1 MIEVEVASLLDEAQH
16 RAESVGALDQSMRGM
31 QANQVGAL
39 GELVGIRLLREREV
53 SFTEVYCVGYD
64 VEFIDN
70 GVSRTMEFKTKERT
84 VAPLE
89 HYDCTIPLYNH
100 EVQRPDYYFFI
111 SLLSSGKSDDI
122 RRFTKAYILG
132 VITLGELESIGKRWT
147 PQQVDESN
155 NWRPT
160 IDCLNVKVSDL
171 TSLG

>member
-1 MIEVEVASLLDEAQH
+1 MIEVEVASLLDEAQR
-16 RAESVGALDQSMRGM
+16 RAEAVGALDQSMRGM
-31 QANQVGAL
+31 QGNQVGAL
-39 GELVGIRLLREREV
+39 GELVGMRLLRERSV
-53 SFTEVYCVGYD
+53 SFTEVYSVGHD
-64 VEFIDN
+64 VTFLQD
-70 GVSRTMEFKTKERT
+70 GVPRTMEFKTKERT

-100 EVQRPDYYFFI
+100 HVQRPDYYFFI

-132 VITLGELESIGKRWT
+132 VITLGKLESVGKRWT

-171 TSLG
+171 TDLG